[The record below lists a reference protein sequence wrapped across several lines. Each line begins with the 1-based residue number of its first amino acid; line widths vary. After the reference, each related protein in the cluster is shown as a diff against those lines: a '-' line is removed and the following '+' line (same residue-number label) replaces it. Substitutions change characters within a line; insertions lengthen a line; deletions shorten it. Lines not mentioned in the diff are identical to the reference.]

1 MQKSYFRVL
10 CVFLSVLMAFYAFPL
25 AGLGFKVLAED
36 GAQASNTLHLGTDIM
51 CEDVSLREENVKY
64 FLRYD
69 GSYTAAVYEQPV
81 HYLDSD
87 GRWQE
92 YDNSIEE
99 SNTWLPDSMREY
111 SAAASDMD
119 IRLSKKAKS
128 NKMIS
133 LEDIGLSWGYE
144 STLNS
149 TAYAPEA
156 DGAVA
161 EYKNKD
167 LRSLSVENMT
177 GTVVYPEIY
186 ADIDLEVSITTTGV
200 KEDLILKQKGAQSVF
215 TISYKTD
222 GTLTP
227 VQKDERTVA
236 LVNGDGSEA
245 YLLNAPCMWDSA
257 GASSS
262 AVTLTLTESDNKK
275 FTLTLSA
282 DSEWLEDGERAYPVC
297 IDPAFTYKPTSASS
311 VYETNGVLLDT
322 TPDFYS
328 SVSENAYA
336 KVGVNYAGGTRHEI
350 VTLSRHTLP
359 SQIKSTSRII
369 DAQIYLYYYL
379 YASNVYCPT
388 DLQINAHLI
397 TGSWTWSGS
406 ANVLNNTTLPTWSDT
421 VLDYAFANESEI
433 DTSDPETCYEYFDIT
448 EAAQGWLD
456 GTYQNYGILLRSEG
470 APANDSQYA
479 RFITSRHSQ
488 YVFNP
493 SFVYNY
499 RDTKGLEGYWSYYS
513 FAAGRHGTG
522 YVNNYTG
529 MLVHSE
535 TLFSSAGS
543 RNPYGV
549 TLTFNGA
556 NARKRLST
564 EFSAGYGWMLD
575 SQQRVDAVTDT
586 ALIEA
591 GYDYIW
597 LDTDGTEHYFRKKA
611 ESTAEWVDEDG
622 LGLTLTVNN
631 GIYIRSE
638 SGFELHFYTPEAGGR
653 LYHTKD
659 NYGNTTRYHYES
671 VDGIPGT
678 VLTRIVG
685 ATGKTTAFDYQS
697 VSDSN
702 GDYAQLVK
710 ITDPAGREYT
720 LSYAETHYLK
730 QITYPDGTYTSFSY
744 SSGQIKTIFTLNE
757 RLTISYAAMSNGTRR
772 VTEIK
777 EQAWSSAEQKYMTG
791 ENSVT
796 FTYVGSNVTRITDA
810 QGRVTTYIF
819 DNAGR
824 ATSIIA
830 PDGSV
835 ANASYYSSPATLSNS
850 APADVKKNNRL
861 TSSSSQSAYVRNYL
875 TNPNMEGMS
884 GYYTAQYTGDS
895 SPDAFSVDTAI
906 HYLGYKSLKLSNTE
920 EGVLDTAYRQI
931 ISSPDFAGKS
941 ITLSAYVKT
950 DSVSPTDSAKSSG
963 AGFFVS
969 FYDSDEAWI
978 SDVYC
983 DNAITGTNDW
993 QRISETFSAPENT
1006 ASVKVGFALLSSTG
1020 EAWFDC
1026 AQVECSDCM
1035 NTLNLLENSSFTES
1049 GSWTGDYFTSSDVV
1063 SGQGYMR
1070 INGSAAANK
1079 YAYQNVE
1086 INRANTALILYA
1098 KASADGVSRG
1108 EALLEATIRYEDGG
1122 AEWQSVPFNNYCSDE
1137 EQQIILT
1144 VVPKRTG
1151 VKVSNIGYY
1160 IIYRNNENTVEAT
1173 AAMMSIDESGTSYSY
1188 DTDGNMLSA
1197 ADNAERNQNYTYSD
1211 AGEVTS
1217 FTDTKSNKYFYGYN
1231 TQKPHQLD
1239 YLFSQQTYSGME
1251 LSYDSY
1257 GNLTGVLAGYYD
1269 ELGYDDTHIDP
1280 FGTYTSM
1287 SYGYD
1292 STGDYMTS
1300 ITDERGYSTLYGIDL
1315 LKGLTDWVTVPASVG
1330 GVDKTLTT
1338 RYTYDSN
1345 NDTLLSTGIYSS
1357 DAPDTLISGVTYT
1370 YDSLKRL
1377 SRITRTDGQKYNF
1390 VYDIWGR
1397 VTDIK
1402 VGSRVLSHSVY
1413 RKTNSNDTQLSY
1425 IEYGNTDKIYYT
1437 FDNLDRIIAQST
1449 SEGGVPYVSYTYN
1462 NDGNIG
1468 RVADALSGI
1477 VTEYNYDL
1485 LGRLTSSRLSGG
1497 EVSGYRYTY
1506 DTANN
1511 LTSYSAKLADGTD
1524 GVSGSY
1530 FYGEDDRL
1538 VRTETDDSTVYYY
1551 YDYLG
1556 RVYYTRRVDNVTGK
1570 VFYTNYQFLAGANGN
1585 STSFVSKVTYSTAQ
1599 STSSTRVT
1607 VGSIEYTYDTNGFI
1621 SSVTS
1626 KNASGA
1632 VTGYEAYT
1640 YDALGQLLTVSDGTN
1655 TTSYTYDKSGNI
1667 LTEKYNGTTVGTY
1680 TYGDSGW
1687 KDLLTAYNGETITY
1701 DGIGN
1706 PTKYIGWD
1714 TLTWSMGR
1722 RLMSLSNSTDSVS
1735 YTYNADG
1742 QRITKT
1748 VNGVTTTY
1756 YYDDRGT
1763 LVLSSCSDGTKLYFY
1778 TNADGSIDSFE
1789 YNGNHY
1795 YYVRNAQN
1803 DVIGIVDANGSF
1815 VARYT
1820 YDAWGNITAITD
1832 GAGNDVSAN
1841 ATHIANINPLRYRSY
1856 FYDAETG
1863 FYYVY
1868 SRYYDSEIGRFI
1880 NADTTYF
1887 ITATPGALTDK
1898 NLFAYCDNNPVVRV
1912 DLGGQFWDTI
1922 FDIGSLIASTVDVIK
1937 NPTDP
1942 MAWAGFAAD
1951 VVSLAVPC
1959 VTGGGAVVKA
1969 VSKADDVVGAVK
1981 AVNKVDNAVDV
1992 IDTAGDLARKT
2003 DFYITPNGE
2012 AIPSTLKAFNEN
2024 LSKLD
2029 YQNGKYIGADS
2040 VGPVRVRTNEIHPSD
2055 PNFTGVSSVFHTIPH
2070 FHIDRRANVLTG
2082 KWNKTFTGAMEMLE

>member
-1 MQKSYFRVL
+1 M
-10 CVFLSVLMAFYAFPL
+10 FLSVLMAFYAFPL
-25 AGLGFKVLAED
+25 AGLCSKALAEED
-36 GAQASNTLHLGTDIM
+36 TRASSTVQLGTDIM

-69 GSYTAAVYEQPV
+69 GSYTAAVYELPV
-81 HYLDSD
+81 HYLDGD
-87 GRWQE
+87 GCWQE
-92 YDNSIEE
+92 YDNSLEE

-111 SAAASDMD
+111 SAAASDMK

-128 NKMIS
+128 NKMVS
-133 LEDIGLSWGYE
+133 LEDIGLSWGYD
-144 STLNS
+144 SPLNS
-149 TAYAPEA
+149 TAYVAEA
-156 DGAVA
+156 NGEAA

-167 LRSLSVENMT
+167 LKSLSVQNMT
-177 GTVVYPEIY
+177 GTIIYPEIY
-186 ADIDLEVSITTTGV
+186 TDIDLEVSITTTGV
-200 KEDLILKQKGAQSVF
+200 KENIVLKQKGVQSSF
-215 TISYKTD
+215 SISYKTD
-222 GTLTP
+222 GSLTP
-227 VQKDERTVA
+227 VQKDARTVA
-236 LVNGDGSEA
+236 LMDAEGNEA
-245 YLLNAPCMWDSA
+245 YLLTAPYMWDSV

-262 AVTLTLTESDNKK
+262 AVTLTLTEAKNKK
-275 FTLTLSA
+275 FTLVLSA
-282 DSEWLEDGERAYPVC
+282 DSEWLSDAERAYPVY

-311 VYETNGVLLDT
+311 VYETNGVLLDY

-328 SVSENAYA
+328 TTSENAYA
-336 KVGVNYAGGTRHEI
+336 KVGVNYAGSTRHEI

-359 SQIKSTSRII
+359 SQIKGTSRIL
-369 DAQIYLYYYL
+369 DAQIYVYYYL

-406 ANVLNNTTLPTWSDT
+406 ANVLNNTTLPSWSDT

-470 APANDSQYA
+470 APSNNAQYA

-493 SFVYNY
+493 SFVYNF
-499 RDTKGLEGYWSYYS
+499 RDTKGLESYWSYYS
-513 FAAGRHGTG
+513 FAAGRHGMG

-529 MLVHSE
+529 MFVKTE
-535 TLFSSAGS
+535 PLFSSSGS
-543 RNPYGV
+543 RNPYSV

-556 NARKRLST
+556 NANKRLT
-564 EFSAGYGWMLD
+564 NNFSAGYGWMLD
-575 SQQRVDAVTDT
+575 SQQRVDAVTDA

-597 LDTDGTEHYFRKKA
+597 LDTDGTEHYFRQA
-611 ESTAEWVDEDG
+611 SDDEDAWIDEDG

-638 SGFELHFYTPEAGGR
+638 SGYELHFYTPEAGGW

-659 NYGNTTRYHYES
+659 SYGNTTRYYYES
-671 VDGIPGT
+671 VEGIPGT

-685 ATGKTTAFDYQS
+685 ATGKTTTFEYQS
-697 VSDSN
+697 VSDSSTS
-702 GDYAQLVK
+702 YAQLVK
-710 ITDPAGREYT
+710 ITDPAGREYKLT
-720 LSYAETHYLK
+720 YKETHFLT
-730 QITYPDGTYTSFSY
+730 QITYPDGTYTSYSY
-744 SSGQIKTIFTLNE
+744 ASCHLKTIFTLKE

-772 VTEIK
+772 VTNII
-777 EQAWSSAEQKYMTG
+777 EQAWSSAEQKYIMG
-791 ENSVT
+791 ENSVA

-824 ATSIIA
+824 ATSVIA

-835 ANASYYSSPATLSNS
+835 ANATYYSAPATLSNA
-850 APADVKKNNRL
+850 APPDSKKNNRL
-861 TSSSSQSAYVRNYL
+861 TSSSSQSAYIRNYL

-884 GYYTAQYTGDS
+884 GYYTAQYSGES
-895 SPDAFSVDTAI
+895 SPDAFSVDTATY
-906 HYLGYKSLKLSNTE
+906 YLGYKSLKLSNTE

-950 DSVSPTDSAKSSG
+950 SGVSPTDSAKSSG

-969 FYDSDEAWI
+969 FYDSDGAWI

-1122 AEWQSVPFNNYCSDE
+1122 AEWQSVPFNDYCSDE

-1144 VVPKRTG
+1144 VVPRRAG

-1160 IIYRNNENTVEAT
+1160 IIYRNNENTIEAT

-1197 ADNAERNQNYTYSD
+1197 SDNAERNQSYTYSD
-1211 AGEVTS
+1211 AGEITS

-1231 TQKPHQLD
+1231 SQNPHQLD
-1239 YLFSQQTYSGME
+1239 YLYSEQTYSGME
-1251 LSYDSY
+1251 LYYDSY

-1269 ELGYDDTHIDP
+1269 EFGPNIDTGITH
-1280 FGTYTSM
+1280 TSM

-1292 STGDYMTS
+1292 STGDYLTS

-1315 LKGLTDWVTVPASVG
+1315 LKGLTDWVTVPASVC

-1345 NDTLLSTGIYSS
+1345 NDTLLSTGLYSS

-1377 SRITRTDGQKYNF
+1377 TSITRTDGQKYNF
-1390 VYDIWGR
+1390 LYDIWGR

-1413 RKTNSNDTQLSY
+1413 RKTNANDTQLSAT
-1425 IEYGNTDKIYYT
+1425 EYGNGDKIYYT

-1449 SEGGVPYVSYTYN
+1449 SDGGAPYVSYTYN
-1462 NDGNIG
+1462 ADGNIG

-1485 LGRLTSSRLSGG
+1485 LGRLTSSRLSDG
-1497 EVSGYRYTY
+1497 EISGYKYTY

-1511 LTSYSAKLADGTD
+1511 LTAYTVKLADGTD
-1524 GVSGSY
+1524 GAAC
-1530 FYGEDDRL
+1530 R
-1538 VRTETDDSTVYYY
+1538 YY
-1551 YDYLG
+1551 YDADDLLSRIVTDDYTLRYYYDELN
-1556 RVYYTRRVDNVTGK
+1556 RVYMTCREDTDTGNR
-1570 VFYTNYQFLAGANGN
+1570 FYTQYYYLVAANGN
-1585 STSFVSKVTYSTAQ
+1585 STSFVSKVTYR
-1599 STSSTRVT
+1599 TSANSSSQTVN

-1626 KNASGA
+1626 KNAGGA

-1701 DGIGN
+1701 DAIGN

-1722 RLMSLSNSTDSVS
+1722 RLMSLTNDDTSVS

-1742 QRITKT
+1742 QRVSKT

-1756 YYDDRGT
+1756 YYDDRGS

-1778 TNADGSIDSFE
+1778 TDADGSTDSFE

-1815 VARYT
+1815 VARYI

-1832 GAGNDVSAN
+1832 GNGVNVAN
-1841 ATHIANINPLRYRSY
+1841 NASHIANLNPLRYRSY

-1868 SRYYDSEIGRFI
+1868 SRYYDSEIGRWISPEPNVF
-1880 NADTTYF
+1880 NGEFDDGSGLLGY
-1887 ITATPGALTDK
+1887 
-1898 NLFAYCDNNPVVRV
+1898 NVFAYCANNPIMFMDETGEGIILACVLIGAGIGLIVGAVGGSHYAKHKKNLTPSDGWDYWKYVVGFGV
-1912 DLGGQFWDTI
+1912 AGGAVGALVGW
-1922 FDIGSLIASTVDVIK
+1922 GAGALIAKYGVAT
-1937 NPTDP
+1937 
-1942 MAWAGFAAD
+1942 AAT
-1951 VVSLAVPC
+1951 SI
-1959 VTGGGAVVKA
+1959 TKGGGARFSSFNALKRSLGSAGKGKQWHHIVEQCQIGKSGFSKYWIQNSNNVINISNSVHSKVSAYYNSVHRFTNGMRFRDWLSGQSFKTQYEWGIKVLRMYGVK
-1969 VSKADDVVGAVK
+1969 
-1981 AVNKVDNAVDV
+1981 
-1992 IDTAGDLARKT
+1992 I
-2003 DFYITPNGE
+2003 
-2012 AIPSTLKAFNEN
+2012 
-2024 LSKLD
+2024 
-2029 YQNGKYIGADS
+2029 
-2040 VGPVRVRTNEIHPSD
+2040 
-2055 PNFTGVSSVFHTIPH
+2055 
-2070 FHIDRRANVLTG
+2070 
-2082 KWNKTFTGAMEMLE
+2082 